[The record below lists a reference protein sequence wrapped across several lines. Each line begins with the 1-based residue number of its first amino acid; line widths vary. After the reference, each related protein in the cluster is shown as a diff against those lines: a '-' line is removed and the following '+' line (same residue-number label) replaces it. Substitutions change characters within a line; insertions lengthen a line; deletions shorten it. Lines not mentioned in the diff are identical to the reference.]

1 MTNVDTADTTA
12 GEAATPSTLVAIAL
26 KNAAGTIEVDTAKLP
41 DDVYRKPLCRALGN
55 RRTRYV

>member
-26 KNAAGTIEVDTAKLP
+26 KTLLAPSRSIRLSCLTTYTAK
-41 DDVYRKPLCRALGN
+41 PLLQAL
-55 RRTRYV
+55 R